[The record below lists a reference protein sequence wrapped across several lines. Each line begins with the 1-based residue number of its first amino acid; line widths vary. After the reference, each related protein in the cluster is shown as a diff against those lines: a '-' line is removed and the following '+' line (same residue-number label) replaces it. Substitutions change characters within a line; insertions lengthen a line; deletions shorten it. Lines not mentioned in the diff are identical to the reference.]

1 MLLNIHN
8 MRLYAQKPLR
18 ARKHSQWSK
27 EPSAQSR
34 AEERAALQ
42 RLKERQNF
50 LRNPRFLPPLAQRG
64 GKSLILS
71 GKKSWR
77 VVDGKKVAI
86 EERYFL
92 LWALIARLS
101 ILVSNSGL
109 HIINIEAGN
118 FCLTVYMVLFCY
130 STILLFYCAVV
141 LCLYTNLQ
149 WSSKFVIFT
158 VSLDTSISHN
168 KYSSTSVQRL
178 VVLYSELT
186 KQFEFV
192 WSFSRQLGEL
202 HLAKHLI
209 FTPSTVLSCHYDCAE
224 RAECVW
230 AVCRPTLFI

>member
-1 MLLNIHN
+1 MLNIHN

-130 STILLFYCAVV
+130 FVLLCCCTV
-141 LCLYTNLQ
+141 
-149 WSSKFVIFT
+149 FVYKLT
-158 VSLDTSISHN
+158 V
-168 KYSSTSVQRL
+168 
-178 VVLYSELT
+178 E
-186 KQFEFV
+186 E
-192 WSFSRQLGEL
+192 
-202 HLAKHLI
+202 
-209 FTPSTVLSCHYDCAE
+209 
-224 RAECVW
+224 
-230 AVCRPTLFI
+230 